1 MKILIP
7 MAGLGSRFRLS
18 NYDTPKP
25 LIVVN
30 GKTLVEHSISSL
42 NMDGDFIFVTR
53 KFDNPEHNEQLSRI
67 LKGLKP
73 NSIEICINSPTRGA
87 VETCLFARSQINTD
101 EELVITNC
109 DQILNW
115 NSDHYLEQSR
125 SMGVDGSVLLYDSED
140 PKNSFARISQD
151 GFVEEIVEK
160 QPISNNALVGLHY
173 WKNGR
178 DFVRSAEIL
187 MDKFISMGKKECYV
201 SETYNILISEGK
213 RIGGIKVSVNGYIPL
228 GTPKDLS
235 LYLGKLKEFYTEKP
249 KTIFC
254 DIDGTILKHAHCF
267 SDIKDSDPV
276 VLSGVLKK
284 INEWDSQG
292 HRIVLC
298 TARKES
304 ARKMTED
311 HLSSLGLC
319 WDILLMGM
327 TSGKRILINDKLNP
341 QDKDRAN
348 AVNVITDAG
357 FDSVDWSKYDL

>member
-7 MAGLGSRFRLS
+7 MAGLGSRFRVS
-18 NYDTPKP
+18 NYDIPKP

-42 NMDGDFIFVTR
+42 NIDGDFIFVTR
-53 KFDNPEHNEQLSRI
+53 KFDKPEHNETLSKI
-67 LKGLKP
+67 LKTLKP
-73 NSIEICINSPTRGA
+73 NSIEICISSPTRGA
-87 VETCLFARSQINTD
+87 VETCLFASSQIDNE

-115 NSDHYLEQSR
+115 NSQYYLEQSR
-125 SMGVDGSVLLYDSED
+125 QSGVDGSVLIYDSDD
-140 PKNSFARISQD
+140 PKNSFASIGSD
-151 GFVEEIVEK
+151 GYIKEIVEK
-160 QPISNNALVGLHY
+160 QAISNDALVGLHY
-173 WKNGR
+173 WRRGS
-178 DFVRSAEIL
+178 DFVKSAEAL
-187 MDKFISMGKKECYV
+187 MHNFVNMGKKECYV
-201 SETYNILISEGK
+201 SETYNSMILNGK
-213 RIGGIKVSVNGYIPL
+213 KVIGIKIPTNGYIPL

-235 LYLGKLKEFYTEKP
+235 LYFGKLKEFYTEKP

-276 VLSGVLKK
+276 ILEGVLKK

-292 HRIVLC
+292 HKIVLC

-304 ARKMTED
+304 ARKMTEE
-311 HLSSLGLC
+311 HLNSLGMC
-319 WDILLMGM
+319 WDVLLMGM
-327 TSGKRILINDKLNP
+327 TSGKRVLINDKLNP

-348 AVNVITDAG
+348 AVNIITDAG